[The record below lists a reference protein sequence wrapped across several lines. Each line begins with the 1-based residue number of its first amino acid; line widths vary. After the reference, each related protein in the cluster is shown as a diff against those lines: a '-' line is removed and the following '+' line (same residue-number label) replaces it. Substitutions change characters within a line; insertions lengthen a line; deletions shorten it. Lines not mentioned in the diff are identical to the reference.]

1 MVDKELGK
9 RGEEIVC
16 EYIRRKGLAVFKTN
30 YRTRFGEIDV
40 IAESETHIIFIEV
53 KTREEGAM
61 VSGADAVD
69 LAKRRRIMLCAE
81 SFMNALPVKLP
92 PRFDVAEIT
101 VKAENGKRKFS
112 LKYIEDAF

>member
-16 EYIRRKGLAVFKTN
+16 EYIRRKGMAVFRTN
-30 YRTRFGEIDV
+30 YRTRFGEVDV

-61 VSGADAVD
+61 VSGADAID
-69 LAKRRRIMLCAE
+69 LAKRRRIMMSAQ

-92 PRFDVAEIT
+92 PRFDVAEVT
-101 VKAENGKRKFS
+101 VREQSGKRKFS

>member
-16 EYIRRKGLAVFKTN
+16 EYVRKKGMLVFRQN

-40 IAESETHIIFIEV
+40 IAEDDTHIIFIEV
-53 KTREEGAM
+53 KTREENSL
-61 VSGADAVD
+61 VSGIEAVD
-69 LAKRRRIMLCAE
+69 SAKRRRIVKSAQY
-81 SFMNALPVKLP
+81 FMNRLPVKLP
-92 PRFDVAEIT
+92 VRFDVAEII
-101 VKAENGKRKFS
+101 VKYENGKRKFS

>member
-1 MVDKELGK
+1 MDNKEIGK
-9 RGEEIVC
+9 RGEQLVC
-16 EYIRRKGLAVFKTN
+16 EYLRKKGLAVFRTN

-40 IAESETHIIFIEV
+40 IAEDDAHIIFIEV

-69 LAKRRRIMLCAE
+69 AAKRGRIMMSAE

-92 PRFDVAEIT
+92 PRFDVAEVT
-101 VKAENGKRKFS
+101 VSDENGKRKYS

>member
-16 EYIRRKGLAVFKTN
+16 EYIRNKGMAVFKTN
-30 YRTRFGEIDV
+30 YRTRFGEVDV
-40 IAESETHIIFIEV
+40 IAESDTHIIFIEV
-53 KTREEGAM
+53 KTREDGAM
-61 VSGADAVD
+61 VSGADAID
-69 LAKRRRIMLCAE
+69 LAKRRKIMMCAQ

-92 PRFDVAEIT
+92 PRFDAAEVT
-101 VKAENGKRKFS
+101 VKMQNGKRKFS

>member
-16 EYIRRKGLAVFKTN
+16 EYIRRKGMAVFRTN

-53 KTREEGAM
+53 KTREEGAL

-69 LAKRRRIMLCAE
+69 IAKRRRIMLCAE
-81 SFMNALPVKLP
+81 SFINALPVKLS
-92 PRFDVAEIT
+92 PRFDVAEVT
-101 VKAENGKRKFS
+101 VRSENGKRKYS